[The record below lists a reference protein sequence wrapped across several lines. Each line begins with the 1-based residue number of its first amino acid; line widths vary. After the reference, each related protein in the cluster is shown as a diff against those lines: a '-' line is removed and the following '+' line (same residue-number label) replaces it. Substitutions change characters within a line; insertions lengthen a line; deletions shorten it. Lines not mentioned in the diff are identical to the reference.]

1 MKLCSIVRFPKLR
14 RLFLAFAIAIGAIG
28 LASAQENSSPLSTIA
43 TIALKDGKDGNIN
56 GGFATT
62 LGLTKNRAP
71 LPIKRLMAETDGTTN
86 TFSVST
92 ADKRTIILT
101 VRREQMSTYYLTDL
115 SGTLKRAVV
124 NDAGVKAGGMT
135 NLPVAVAKPAFEVQ
149 KDWWISKHSR

>member
-1 MKLCSIVRFPKLR
+1 MNTNLTRPSCRLR
-14 RLFLAFAIAIGAIG
+14 ALLLAFIVG
-28 LASAQENSSPLSTIA
+28 LASTGYAPAQEKSGPLSAIA
-43 TIALKDGKDGNIN
+43 AIALKDGKDGSIN

-71 LPIKRLMAETDGTTN
+71 LPIKRLTAETDGATS
-86 TFSVST
+86 TFSIST
-92 ADKRTIILT
+92 ADKKTIILT

-135 NLPVAVAKPAFEVQ
+135 NLPVVDAKPAFEVQ
-149 KDWWISKHSR
+149 KDWWINKHSR

>member
-1 MKLCSIVRFPKLR
+1 MNNNLINPSRQLRGLIIAFIV
-14 RLFLAFAIAIGAIG
+14 G
-28 LASAQENSSPLSTIA
+28 LATIGYALSQENSGPLSAIA
-43 TIALKDGKDGNIN
+43 TIAFKDGKDGNIN

-71 LPIKRLMAETDGTTN
+71 LPIKRLMAEADGATN
-86 TFSVST
+86 TFSIST
-92 ADKRTIILT
+92 ADKKTIILT

-135 NLPVAVAKPAFEVQ
+135 NIPVAVAKPAFELQ